1 MIPVLTFW
9 LNRTRVFLE
18 RHEAWRPASPALSR
32 TAATLS
38 IVLLLFAVQ
47 GVIRFGAQINH
58 DTAWF
63 IHIAN
68 GLLDGKRLYV
78 DFVEVNPPLA
88 IWLIVPSTA
97 LARLCGIE
105 PDQGLYGVLF
115 ALTAVSLAL
124 SARYLRDEAQFRC
137 AAYRAGAA
145 CRRPAVRSRT

>member
-1 MIPVLTFW
+1 MSAT
-9 LNRTRVFLE
+9 
-18 RHEAWRPASPALSR
+18 EAWRPASPALSR

-97 LARLCGIE
+97 LARLCGIVRADRRQPGTE
-105 PDQGLYGVLF
+105 R
-115 ALTAVSLAL
+115 AL
-124 SARYLRDEAQFRC
+124 SADHGGPEFRC